1 MHRFIWSFFIFSIL
15 FFANSLFLYWS
26 NTKPISGDD
35 IWAATSVLGN
45 PLEVIIF
52 TLRWDL
58 HPPLYYLFLDAWSF
72 VSQSDF
78 WLSISSCFI
87 HALTTVLAFNY
98 VHKRYGLLAAFMT
111 GIFVFTS
118 PLMFDQST
126 KLRMYSLLAF
136 LSMSLFYLIEKYEYT
151 NKKNYLCG
159 IFLVATALIYSHA
172 IGIILLFFHF
182 CYGCWLFFERF
193 QRLKVWVA
201 THAILFILAMP
212 LLANSAIRAVSHT
225 QLPTSSDFVH
235 LFLNI
240 FISGTEFLADNT
252 ALNPGKI
259 AIMVMLLA
267 MQCLL
272 MFFAFKDKTTRTLLI
287 CYLVLPFLLYVLISY
302 LLKPMWLERN
312 FIFALPLISLAFGL
326 TLAKLAIPHWLKITM
341 ATSVLVFNIS
351 NSAVYKNDFPIE
363 HLIEEVITHVRSEI
377 KPNEQIC
384 VVAMN
389 PMNTF
394 WTLQRYLNKIEWGNP
409 TEIQPP
415 LGDRWIAIKQQL
427 PEQLVDLLKLNPT
440 PNVAGNDK
448 IVISSGYSESCDQKN
463 ISTTLYVTEEKFE
476 LQSGNNSKLVFK
488 NSYYKIFKSE
498 SVVNQ

>member
-1 MHRFIWSFFIFSIL
+1 MHRLTWSIFIFSIL
-15 FFANSLFLYWS
+15 FSVNSLFLYWS

-35 IWAATSVLGN
+35 VWAATSVLGN

-58 HPPLYYLFLDAWSF
+58 HPPLYYLFLDVWSF

-98 VHKRYGLLAAFMT
+98 VHKRHGLLAAFIT

-136 LSMSLFYLIEKYEYT
+136 LSMSLFYLIEKYEST
-151 NKKNYLCG
+151 NKKNYLLS
-159 IFLVATALIYSHA
+159 IFLVATALIYSHG

-182 CYGCWLFFERF
+182 CYGCWLFLGRFE
-193 QRLKVWVA
+193 RLKVWVA
-201 THAILFILAMP
+201 THALLFIIAIP

-225 QLPTSSDFVH
+225 QLPTSSDVFH
-235 LFLNI
+235 LFLNL
-240 FISGTEFLADNT
+240 FISGAELLEDNA
-252 ALNPGKI
+252 ALSQAQI
-259 AIMVMLLA
+259 VIMATLLA

-272 MFFAFKDKTTRTLLI
+272 MFFAFRDKTTRTLLI
-287 CYLVLPFLLYVLISY
+287 CYLVLPLILYALISY

-312 FIFALPLISLAFGL
+312 FIFALPLISMVFGL
-326 TLAKLAIPHWLKITM
+326 TLAKLAIPNWLKITM
-341 ATSVLVFNIS
+341 AASVLVFNIT

-363 HLIEEVITHVRSEI
+363 HLIEEVITQVHAEI
-377 KPNEQIC
+377 KPNKQIC
-384 VVAMN
+384 VIAMN

-394 WTLQRYLNKIEWGNP
+394 WTLQRYLNKVEWGNP

-415 LGDRWIAIKQQL
+415 LGERWIEIKKKL

-440 PNVAGNDK
+440 PNVTGNDK
-448 IVISSGYSESCDQKN
+448 IVISSGYSENCNLQT

-476 LQSGNNSKLVFK
+476 LPNEINSKLIFK
-488 NSYYKIFKSE
+488 NSYYKVYKSE
-498 SVVNQ
+498 SVINH